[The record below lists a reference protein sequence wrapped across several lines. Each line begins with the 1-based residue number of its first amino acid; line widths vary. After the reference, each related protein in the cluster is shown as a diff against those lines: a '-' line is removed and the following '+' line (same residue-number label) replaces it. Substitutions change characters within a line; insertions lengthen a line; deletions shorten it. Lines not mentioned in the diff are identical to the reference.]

1 MTQEVIDIGVNA
13 DDGTGDSLYEA
24 GQKINNNFTDLFAK
38 ASVEADIKFF
48 GNNITSRL
56 SNADIFVH
64 PSGTG
69 NVLFPGIRF
78 NDNNIEVLNS
88 NDDFKIEANGSGK
101 VTIAGL
107 GFSGTTISATE
118 SSSVNI
124 NEDLIV
130 DGDYTTADGFT
141 FTGAQTFAS
150 GMLFGN
156 LQLSDGSIVDGVS
169 GEISFNDE
177 NLTTTGTLAGATGS
191 QFGQIDLLNG
201 TINDSSGAI
210 SFGNENLSTTGTLDV
225 SGLTTMGSISVSGVT
240 SFADSITV
248 DNLTFNDN
256 IISTSS
262 NADLRLTPGGTG
274 VVNVSNL
281 TIDSSLNFSD
291 NVLKVTTS
299 NADFDLGASGT
310 GSVVINNINLDAGT
324 IDNTVIGASTPLA
337 GTFTTLSTTASLS
350 IDGVTISDNKVSA
363 NASNSDLELSGNGSG
378 SVKISGLKFPTS
390 DGSANQLL
398 KTDGSGNLAFATASA
413 TLNHSDIN
421 DNTTTVA
428 SSATTVIDSFSSAT
442 YRSGKYYISISDAT
456 NSRFEIVEANLI
468 HGPSGDSTIEAYLTV
483 FGSTTSYT
491 GPLCTFTADID
502 DGNVRLLATNIS
514 SDSTV
519 FKFQRITFD
528 I

>member
-156 LQLSDGSIVDGVS
+156 LQLSDGSIVDG
-169 GEISFNDE
+169 
-177 NLTTTGTLAGATGS
+177 
-191 QFGQIDLLNG
+191 
-201 TINDSSGAI
+201 
-210 SFGNENLSTTGTLDV
+210 
-225 SGLTTMGSISVSGVT
+225 
-240 SFADSITV
+240 
-248 DNLTFNDN
+248 
-256 IISTSS
+256 
-262 NADLRLTPGGTG
+262 
-274 VVNVSNL
+274 
-281 TIDSSLNFSD
+281 
-291 NVLKVTTS
+291 
-299 NADFDLGASGT
+299 
-310 GSVVINNINLDAGT
+310 
-324 IDNTVIGASTPLA
+324 
-337 GTFTTLSTTASLS
+337 
-350 IDGVTISDNKVSA
+350 
-363 NASNSDLELSGNGSG
+363 LSG
-378 SVKISGLKFPTS
+378 
-390 DGSANQLL
+390 
-398 KTDGSGNLAFATASA
+398 
-413 TLNHSDIN
+413 
-421 DNTTTVA
+421 
-428 SSATTVIDSFSSAT
+428 
-442 YRSGKYYISISDAT
+442 
-456 NSRFEIVEANLI
+456 
-468 HGPSGDSTIEAYLTV
+468 
-483 FGSTTSYT
+483 
-491 GPLCTFTADID
+491 
-502 DGNVRLLATNIS
+502 
-514 SDSTV
+514 
-519 FKFQRITFD
+519 
-528 I
+528 